1 MILILTEYNMKHVH
15 QSMLLQ
21 NLKLWDLMHLFQKD
35 MIYKVLHLKFPW
47 MQIILLLVDFVKEHV
62 IQIELKAIK
71 QFCSN
76 VRDRSRSPV
85 KQIRKS
91 KPVFHG
97 KNSSAKSSPK
107 STILPARSEH
117 LPSPISTS
125 PGTVGNRTP
134 TKGSSPTKV
143 PTPLLL
149 LVFHHQSLMF
159 QRLLQIQN

>member
-1 MILILTEYNMKHVH
+1 
-15 QSMLLQ
+15 
-21 NLKLWDLMHLFQKD
+21 MHLFQTD

-47 MQIILLLVDFVKEHV
+47 MQIILLLANFVKEHV
-62 IQIELKAIK
+62 IQIDLKAIK

-97 KNSSAKSSPK
+97 KISSAKSSPK
-107 STILPARSEH
+107 STILPAAKSDFHCPEAR
-117 LPSPISTS
+117 
-125 PGTVGNRTP
+125 TVGNRTP

-149 LVFHHQSLMF
+149 LVLHHQSLMF